1 MCSLFMAWAPGAD
14 RGQQGPSVATGSHF
28 PSQDPLPTGVRV
40 PAGAAVP
47 RAVQCALWGGLRGG
61 FQGCPLAAVWRPP
74 PVPCPDRRACGQV
87 VASGAD
93 RGQLLEELGFE
104 GPGQGLRELCCC
116 SETCGCAGA
125 HGPRG

>member
-1 MCSLFMAWAPGAD
+1 MCLLFMAWAPGTD

-28 PSQDPLPTGVRV
+28 PLQDPLPTDVGVPPV
-40 PAGAAVP
+40 QLCP
-47 RAVQCALWGGLRGG
+47 RPCGVLSRGLRGG

-74 PVPCPDRRACGQV
+74 PVPCPDRRAYGEV